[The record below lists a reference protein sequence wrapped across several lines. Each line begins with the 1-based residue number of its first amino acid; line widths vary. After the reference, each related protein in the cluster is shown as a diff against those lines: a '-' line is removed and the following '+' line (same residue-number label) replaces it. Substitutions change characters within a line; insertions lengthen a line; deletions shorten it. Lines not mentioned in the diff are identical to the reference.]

1 MPREVLRVYV
11 DPLDAVW
18 LAVARGTGQTVRRSS
33 EVYASTD
40 GEGNLTL
47 GDRATLDADDCL
59 AQMIFHE
66 LCHALVQGHASL
78 AAPDWGLDN
87 ESDRDFL
94 REHACLRV
102 QAYLAGRYGLRE
114 VLAPT
119 TDFRAYFDALPED
132 PLSGDDPAVP
142 LAREALARVHTPP
155 FSPWLLQGLEKT
167 RIILCAVAEIEA
179 DAGVEPE
186 SRALHATFVRSS

>member
-1 MPREVLRVYV
+1 MSREVHRVYV

-18 LAVARGTGQTVRRSS
+18 LAVARGTGLRVHRSG

-66 LCHALVQGHASL
+66 LCHALVQGHENL
-78 AAPDWGLDN
+78 GAPDWGLDN
-87 ESDRDFL
+87 ESDRDFV

-102 QAYLAGRYGLRE
+102 QSHLAGRYGLRE
-114 VLAPT
+114 MLAPT
-119 TDFRAYFDALPED
+119 TDFRAYYDALPED
-132 PLSGDDPAVP
+132 ALAGDEAAVS
-142 LAREALARVHTPP
+142 LAREALARVDTPP
-155 FSPWLLQGLEKT
+155 FTPWLVKGLETT
-167 RIILCAVAEIEA
+167 RAIVSAVSEIEREV
-179 DAGVEPE
+179 GVEPA
-186 SRALHATFVRSS
+186 SRALHATFVR